1 MRLLIVDDSNIIRSR
16 IARAVQERP
25 LPEPVEVVGSARN
38 GVEAVEAARAARP
51 DAVTMDLTM
60 PEMDGVQC
68 IAELLA
74 QQPGLSILVISA
86 LDDKS
91 TAIAALRQGARGF
104 LPKPFTDD
112 ALRLALVE
120 LMGTASA

>member
-16 IARAVQERP
+16 IARAVQDRA
-25 LPEPVEVVGSARN
+25 LVEPIDVVGTARN
-38 GVEAVEAARAARP
+38 GIEAVQAARSVRP

-68 IAELLA
+68 ISALLEE
-74 QQPGLSILVISA
+74 QPDLNILVISA

-91 TAIAALRQGARGF
+91 TAITALRQGARGF

-120 LMGTASA
+120 LMGNSQT